1 MSIYNNS
8 NLPSSYS
15 YLPIAR
21 NETRQ
26 HLSIRIPIDTT
37 SQSTPSFIHCL
48 IFNRFGKPSK
58 VCRAAILLSVCLI
71 AVNLAWLSY
80 YKSKPVVSV
89 PLQNVQ
95 PKLIQIEKDKI
106 NWHPPLSNI
115 QDLVIVTGHGVFTGF
130 NLLPDGIDI
139 SKDNTLD
146 ADKNRKIRSWLESER
161 NWFLMPYQ
169 LNQSIPGTFLQHIEK
184 GVELAKEST
193 QSLLLFSGGH
203 TREAAGARS
212 EAQSYYQ
219 IAQVLRWLDSSL
231 QDRTFTEEF
240 ARDSYENLLFSICRF
255 KELTGHYPRNISLI
269 SYPHKHHRFLNLHLR
284 AIRFP
289 PNRFTFIGH
298 PMPDSIPVGVDP
310 YEPTKPAKL
319 VYIWRWTRRQV
330 VRWTSTMG
338 AKLMR

>member
-15 YLPIAR
+15 YLPISR

-95 PKLIQIEKDKI
+95 PKLIQIEKDRI
-106 NWHPPLSNI
+106 NWNPPLNNI

-139 SKDNTLD
+139 SKDNALD
-146 ADKNRKIRSWLESER
+146 ADKKRQIRRWLESEK

-169 LNQSIPGTFLQHIEK
+169 LNQSIPRTFLQHIEK

-193 QSLLLFSGGH
+193 QSLLLFSGG
-203 TREAAGARS
+203 EA
-212 EAQSYYQ
+212 YP
-219 IAQVLRWLDSSL
+219 L
-231 QDRTFTEEF
+231 
-240 ARDSYENLLFSICRF
+240 SICLFRI
-255 KELTGHYPRNISLI
+255 P
-269 SYPHKHHRFLNLHLR
+269 LNLYL
-284 AIRFP
+284 
-289 PNRFTFIGH
+289 
-298 PMPDSIPVGVDP
+298 
-310 YEPTKPAKL
+310 
-319 VYIWRWTRRQV
+319 
-330 VRWTSTMG
+330 
-338 AKLMR
+338 